1 MRHCHP
7 RLKLGNTYRDLK
19 DLEGRD
25 MRGKFAHGSSP
36 RGSISRVRRLLPF
49 FRNSEINKVTE
60 NSRWELIQNYHGRVL
75 QSRNPDDWSRGQ
87 SIQRFNAG
95 HLSARG
101 IPRHCSRDGLEG
113 KRDGRKLRS
122 PFGDRVVHSLE
133 QQPEGFQVVEGV
145 GLVTGFQFFTCLAAV
160 FAEEVGGFGKF

>member
-1 MRHCHP
+1 MAGQLHTNVEHCHP

-36 RGSISRVRRLLPF
+36 RGSNSRVKRLLPF

-60 NSRWELIQNYHGRVL
+60 NSRWELIQNYHGWVL
-75 QSRNPDDWSRGQ
+75 RPRNPDDRSRGQ
-87 SIQRFNAG
+87 SVQRFNAG

-101 IPRHCSRDGLEG
+101 VPRHRARDGLEG

-122 PFGDRVVHSLE
+122 PSGDRIVHGLE
-133 QQPEGFQVVEGV
+133 QQPCGVQVVARSSLTDHLEA
-145 GLVTGFQFFTCLAAV
+145 GFRN
-160 FAEEVGGFGKF
+160 